1 MMHAGAVLDE
11 DHDAKGPDPAWVR
24 RFLTDGAEADG
35 APPSAAEDAMLGAL
49 EACLARYRERY
60 GDVFEASVSS
70 GKDGV
75 SRLRFS
81 YAFPGLREKRDEVA
95 GLVRG
100 LAAPLGEAAQVAAEK
115 TLRAAQHPAVE
126 QLLFGYARDG
136 DGTVRTKF
144 YLQFADAAGD
154 IALRLGRAVTGYPGW
169 LASESLPLHL
179 IGIDIGDSGL
189 VGAKLYFLLESLPAD
204 DTERLLGVPVAIERA
219 LMIHRIRGPHDADA
233 GRVSEIDFACSDGPL
248 EWEKVRAWPAV
259 SGHQEALAFL
269 DGLRERYA
277 SPPSPPSHQGRV
289 RRVSLSLLPAN
300 KLNVY
305 YALDTEES
313 SGAAEPTSG

>member
-1 MMHAGAVLDE
+1 MMHAGAVFDE

-24 RFLTDGAEADG
+24 RFLANCAEADG
-35 APPSAAEDAMLGAL
+35 AAPSAAEEAMLGAL
-49 EACLARYRERY
+49 EACLARYRARY
-60 GDVFEASVSS
+60 SDVFEASVSA
-70 GKDGV
+70 GEDGV

-95 GLVRG
+95 GLIRE
-100 LAAPLGEAAQVAAEK
+100 LTAPLGEAACDAAER

-126 QLLFGYARDG
+126 QVLFGYARDS

-154 IALRLGRAVTGYPGW
+154 VALRLGRAVTGCQGR

-189 VGAKLYFLLESLPAD
+189 VGAKMYFLRKLLPAD
-204 DTERLLGVPVAIERA
+204 ETKRLVGAPVSLRQA
-219 LMIHRIRGPHDADA
+219 LVIHRIRGPHDADA
-233 GRVSEIDFACSDGPL
+233 CRVSEVDFATSPGAL

-259 SGHQEALAFL
+259 SAHQEALAFL
-269 DGLRERYA
+269 DGIGDREA
-277 SPPSPPSHQGRV
+277 SPPSSHRCRV
-289 RRVSLSLLPAN
+289 RRVSLALLPAK

-305 YALDTEES
+305 YALDRVDTR
-313 SGAAEPTSG
+313 GAAQPTSA